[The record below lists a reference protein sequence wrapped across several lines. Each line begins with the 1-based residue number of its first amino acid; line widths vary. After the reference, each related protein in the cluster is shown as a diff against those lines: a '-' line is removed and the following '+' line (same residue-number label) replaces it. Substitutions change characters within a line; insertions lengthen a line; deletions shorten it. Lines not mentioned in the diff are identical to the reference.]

1 MSSPFGRPVPKDLDT
16 KRAARQSGARPG
28 GLTPVKAFAE
38 FLARRPAPSGGL
50 FSPSRAEGQ
59 IPTCLRKAEIAMVAP
74 DRRNVSPHRS
84 AREARSMEKFIDR
97 LIREFESGAL
107 GRREFC
113 QMLGIAT
120 AIYAAGGAQANA
132 APSGRGLKGLG
143 VNHVSYLCPDYT
155 KAR

>member
-1 MSSPFGRPVPKDLDT
+1 
-16 KRAARQSGARPG
+16 
-28 GLTPVKAFAE
+28 
-38 FLARRPAPSGGL
+38 
-50 FSPSRAEGQ
+50 
-59 IPTCLRKAEIAMVAP
+59 MVAP

-97 LIREFESGAL
+97 LIRDFESGKL

-120 AIYAAGGAQANA
+120 AIFAAGGPEANA
-132 APSGRGLKGLG
+132 APAGRGFKGLG

-155 KAR
+155 TARDLYSSTFGMQVFNDK